1 MSSVASP
8 RLAGGNGRD
17 SGPSLAARLLD
28 SKLVLRLGTLAII
41 AAIWQ
46 WYAVAIG
53 GLLIPTFDGTIF
65 ALGGLLVDTEFWRA
79 VWVSNQSLFLGFV
92 IAVALGIPL
101 GLMMGRYRPAEQFTD
116 VYINIMLV
124 TPMAALIPILIMSLG
139 FGLTSRVLLV
149 VLFAIPMVI
158 VNSRAGVRQ
167 VDPTL
172 IEMAG
177 SFGADERQ
185 IWRRILLPGSL
196 PSIMTGIRLGLGRAI
211 TAMVIIELLMIAV
224 GLGGLI
230 INFRGAFNPEGLYAV
245 VIFVV
250 LEALFLISV
259 VRWVESRL
267 VPWARAGVLA
277 SE

>member
-46 WYAVAIG
+46 TYAVTVG
-53 GLLIPTFDGTIF
+53 GLLIPTFDGTIL